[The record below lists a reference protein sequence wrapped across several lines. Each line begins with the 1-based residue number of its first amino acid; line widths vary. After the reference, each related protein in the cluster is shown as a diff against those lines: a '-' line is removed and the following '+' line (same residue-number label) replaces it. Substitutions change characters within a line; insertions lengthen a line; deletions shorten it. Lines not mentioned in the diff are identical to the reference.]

1 MSDRRATLAL
11 AAALAAVALFAA
23 PATRG
28 EAPPRD
34 AVDVDRAAVLAVEG
48 RREEALALYDEVLVR
63 TPAHREARRGRARVL
78 GWLGRHDEALADLDA
93 LLADDP
99 DDLASRLL
107 RARVLGWSGR
117 GAEAEAEAR
126 RAIARA
132 PDSVDAWVLL
142 GTLLTWD
149 QRSEEAGAAFAQA
162 LALDADAAEAREG
175 LRRLGDGNLPGEA
188 SPHARLVRVDLGM
201 RYDTLDGGRSDWWEE
216 GAHGAVQ
223 LSRRVRLHLGAAQTR
238 RFREDDTQGTV
249 GLSWASGTGWWVGGG
264 GFFAPG
270 SKVVARQG
278 FSLEVA
284 RRIAELTTLQLT
296 YRRSWYPGGV
306 ETDAASVALDF
317 WSTSLAKVVGRY
329 HFTRLTGGRQGH
341 AGSLRAEFLLDS
353 DIVPYLGGTLGHEAF
368 APSTVQS
375 ARTRARIASLSA
387 GVVWKLRP
395 GLGIRLGYAF
405 EDLDDTYTRH
415 GLESGLFAEF

>member
-1 MSDRRATLAL
+1 MVSRRATPAL
-11 AAALAAVALFAA
+11 ASVLAAVVLFAA
-23 PATRG
+23 PAIRG
-28 EAPPRD
+28 EAPSRD

-48 RREEALALYDEVLVR
+48 QREEALALYDEVLVR
-63 TPAHREARRGRARVL
+63 TPEHREARRGRARVL
-78 GWLGRHDEALADLDA
+78 GWQGRHDEALADLDA
-93 LLADDP
+93 LLADEP

-117 GAEAEAEAR
+117 GAEAEAEVR
-126 RAIARA
+126 RAIALA

-149 QRSEEAGAAFAQA
+149 QRSEEAGAAFEQA
-162 LALDADAAEAREG
+162 LALDASSSEAREG
-175 LRRLGDGNLPGEA
+175 LRRLAVGNLPGEA
-188 SPHARLVRVDLGM
+188 SSHARLVRVDLGM

-223 LSRRVRLHLGAAQTR
+223 LPRRVRLHLGAAQTR
-238 RFREDDTQGTV
+238 RFREDDTQGSV
-249 GLSWASGTGWWVGGG
+249 GLSWASGNGWWLGGS

-270 SKVVARQG
+270 STVVARQG

-306 ETDAASVALDF
+306 ETDAASAALDF
-317 WSTSLAKVVGRY
+317 WSTSLAKVIGRY
-329 HFTRLTGGRQGH
+329 HFTHLSGGRQGH
-341 AGSLRAEFLLDS
+341 AGSLRAELLPEGDF
-353 DIVPYLGGTLGHEAF
+353 VPYVGGVFGDEAF
-368 APSTVQS
+368 APSTVQG
-375 ARTRARIASLSA
+375 ARTRARIASFTA